1 MEIPHILTEPLVL
14 TGIMIVGI
22 IFLVWLSR
30 AMDLFMLLVTAVGVL
45 LLGAVVVRT
54 LIAFTGDMP
63 FNPPV

>member
-14 TGIMIVGI
+14 TALMVVGI
-22 IFLVWLSR
+22 VFLVWLSR

-54 LIAFTGDMP
+54 LMAFGADMP
-63 FNPPV
+63 FNPPI